1 MRTHSHAN
9 YGKTAGVKQRCK
21 QCTCTP
27 QTTSGE
33 RLQPSSI
40 FAMINCVLPGIVA
53 SCPSEEE
60 YWSLFKLALLI
71 TIYERV
77 CCVLWHIVFLCFG
90 FFLGMHS
97 VFD

>member
-71 TIYERV
+71 YNIRKSLLRALAHCIFMFWVFFGYAQ
-77 CCVLWHIVFLCFG
+77 CV
-90 FFLGMHS
+90 
-97 VFD
+97 